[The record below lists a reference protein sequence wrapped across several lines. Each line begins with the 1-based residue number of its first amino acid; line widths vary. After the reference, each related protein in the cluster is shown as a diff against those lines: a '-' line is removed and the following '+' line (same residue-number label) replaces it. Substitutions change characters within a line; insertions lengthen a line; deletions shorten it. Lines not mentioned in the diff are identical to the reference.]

1 MAAGS
6 VIMPEA
12 GQKMWTL
19 RGEGEAPRT
28 LRLPPGAVRTVGRGN
43 RSDFVVAD
51 PLLSRVHC
59 RLVASDAELVVEDL
73 DSTNGT
79 FVNEARVEAR
89 ALADG
94 DQLRI
99 GRSRF
104 AVSQE
109 RASGQSSQ

>member
-1 MAAGS
+1 
-6 VIMPEA
+6 
-12 GQKMWTL
+12 MWTL
-19 RGEGEAPRT
+19 RGEGQEPQT

-43 RSDFVVAD
+43 RSDFVVSD

-59 RLVASDAELVVEDL
+59 RLVASQAELVVEDL

-79 FVNEARVEAR
+79 FVNGARVEVR

-99 GRSRF
+99 GRSEFTVARD
-104 AVSQE
+104 
-109 RASGQSSQ
+109 